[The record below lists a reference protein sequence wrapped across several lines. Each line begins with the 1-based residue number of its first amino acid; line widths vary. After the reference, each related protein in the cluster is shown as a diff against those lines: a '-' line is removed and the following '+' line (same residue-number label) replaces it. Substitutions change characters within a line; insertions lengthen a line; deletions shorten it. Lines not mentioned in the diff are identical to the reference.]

1 MENVHCHGC
10 KVTRK
15 HHISLRVSCLMFS
28 LLCFDFILDWSVYSN
43 SPKLDQYT
51 LPIQLYHGIWHKC
64 FVVQTVFSTRVLLIW
79 QDSHGRFV
87 DPNPFRRQLW
97 HVSWWRHLNLF
108 NVACLFV
115 WADTPWKFNSSPLK
129 IYLPNWKVI
138 FQPPF
143 FRGENVIH
151 FIPYL
156 GRRYGATLARE
167 NLMAFSKYF
176 GMERGHPSF
185 NDQ

>member
-1 MENVHCHGC
+1 MGFGTNVSYFRWCSQHAFFSFGRTAM
-10 KVTRK
+10 VDLSTQ
-15 HHISLRVSCLMFS
+15 ILSEDSFDMCLG
-28 LLCFDFILDWSVYSN
+28 DD
-43 SPKLDQYT
+43 
-51 LPIQLYHGIWHKC
+51 IWT
-64 FVVQTVFSTRVLLIW
+64 F
-79 QDSHGRFV
+79 
-87 DPNPFRRQLW
+87 
-97 HVSWWRHLNLF
+97 F

-115 WADTPWKFNSSPLK
+115 WADTPWKFNSLPLK

-176 GMERGHPSF
+176 GMLGVIPLLMTNRLSSCLVEDWYYNQVPF
-185 NDQ
+185 CTVTT